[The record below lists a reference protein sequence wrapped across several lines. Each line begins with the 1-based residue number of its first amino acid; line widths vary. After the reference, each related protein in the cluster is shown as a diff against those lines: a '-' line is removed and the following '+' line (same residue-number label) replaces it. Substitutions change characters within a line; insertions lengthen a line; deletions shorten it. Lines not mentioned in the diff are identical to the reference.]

1 MYAMMGYHSDSQ
13 RSLFCYDPNLDERIP
28 VDHPLRAIRNHVDF
42 DFVYAE
48 VEDLYGYKGNVS
60 VAPPVILKMML
71 LLVLYNVRSE
81 RELMKTIPFRLDW
94 LWFLGYD
101 LDSTVPN
108 HSVLSKARTRW
119 GTALFKTF
127 FERIVW
133 QCVEAG
139 LVDGHKLFVDAS
151 LIEADA
157 SNNSVVRT
165 GAVQGTIAQGYEVFA
180 QRLDEPGEDPSTAT
194 DDTDTDHD
202 DTHGRR
208 PVNRAHRSTTDP
220 DASITRQGRGSA
232 KLCYKVHRAVD
243 ETREVITSVEV
254 TPGAVNEAHRL
265 AFLIDAHQA
274 TTELPVTTVVADTK
288 YGTVDNYLACCDR
301 HVRAHIP
308 DIKTTQD
315 ATGHRQ
321 GIFPEAAFRYD
332 PKTDTYRCPGNQVL
346 RRRKHKKKKQAFEY
360 AAGRAT
366 CCSCPLRS
374 QCTTSPAGR
383 TIKRHSRHDDLKYMR
398 THAQSAVSKKD
409 IKQRQHLME
418 RSFAQAVRYG
428 FKRARWRRLW
438 RVEIQEYLIAAVQNI
453 MIFLRH
459 VKEHCPAQEMLL
471 SVLKQGLSWNQGSY
485 SCFLGITM
493 NESIPSVY

>member
-1 MYAMMGYHSDSQ
+1 MMGYHADSQ

-28 VDHPLRAIRNHVDF
+28 GDHPLRAIRNHVDF

-48 VEDLYGYKGNVS
+48 VHDLYGYKGNVS

-94 LWFLGYD
+94 LWFLGYE
-101 LDSTVPN
+101 LDSSVPD
-108 HSVLSKARTRW
+108 HSVLSKARKRW
-119 GTALFKTF
+119 GAVLFKTF

-133 QCVEAG
+133 QCVDAG
-139 LVDGHKLFVDAS
+139 LVDGHKLFVDSS

-165 GAVQGTIAQGYEVFA
+165 GAVQRTIAQSYEVFA
-180 QRLDEPGEDPSTAT
+180 QRLDEPAEDRSN
-194 DDTDTDHD
+194 DTD
-202 DTHGRR
+202 GRR

-232 KLCYKVHRAVD
+232 KLRYKVHRAVD
-243 ETREVITSVEV
+243 EKREVITSVEV

-265 AFLIDAHQA
+265 AFLIDTHQA

-301 HVRAHIP
+301 HIRAHMP

-315 ATGHRQ
+315 AKGHRQ
-321 GIFPEAAFRYD
+321 GIFPEEAFRYD
-332 PKTDTYRCPGNQVL
+332 RDTDTYQCPGKQIL
-346 RRRKHKKKKQAFEY
+346 TRRNHKKKKQAFEY
-360 AAGRAT
+360 AAGRTT
-366 CCSCPLRS
+366 CSSCLLRS
-374 QCTTSPAGR
+374 QCTTSPTGR

-398 THAQSAVSKKD
+398 HQAQSAVSKKD

-418 RSFAQAVRYG
+418 RSFAQATRYG

-485 SCFLGITM
+485 SCFLGSTMTIDPLSSLGMITR
-493 NESIPSVY
+493 